1 MRITRYFMERPTLFW
16 SFIVG
21 ILLAGIIA
29 FNQMP
34 KLEDPA
40 VAVKQA
46 MVIIPCQGASAH
58 EVELK
63 VAQPMEDVLRTLPQ
77 VRRIKSTCVQNMA
90 QITVEYDL
98 ATKNSDLEQYFDLLR
113 RKVNDNKAMLP
124 QDCIDPIVLDDM
136 MDVYGIFYSFSGEG
150 YSYDELEKYAKY
162 IRRELLK
169 VKGVK
174 RITIGGTQREVI
186 NIIMEPDKIAQN
198 GLIPTQIMMQLQSAG
213 AVVNAGNYET
223 GDQRLMVSVNDA
235 IKDENDIRNLQIS
248 TVGGGIVRLGDIA
261 RVERSYVEPQTRG
274 FWADG
279 KQALAICVSLSNDA
293 NVPKVGAAVDDKL
306 KEVMENIPV
315 GMDTQKVFFQ
325 PDKVN
330 EAVSG
335 FMVNLLESVLIV
347 IFVLM
352 YVMGFKS
359 GLNIG
364 MGLVL
369 TIALSFPI
377 LLMMGTTLHRISLGT
392 FVIAMGMLVDN
403 AIVIQ
408 DGILVDRKRGLP
420 ESKYLYKIG
429 NRTMYPLLGATV
441 IGASTFMCIYLSPGS
456 TGEYAG
462 DMFLVLCVSLLVS
475 WVLALVQIP
484 VFSKYLLSK
493 ELTEKEKQDNDENK
507 KINRVLKKVVT
518 KLVDHKIVSV
528 SVAAVCLA
536 FSGWG
541 MMNVKNLF
549 FPDFDYKQF
558 VIEYSLP
565 AEAGPDRVKHD
576 LLEISNYLKTKP
588 EIENV
593 EACQG
598 TAPARYCLVRPMG
611 ASGDS
616 DGELIVDCKDFETV
630 KKLLPCLRDELRSM
644 YPDAY
649 IRLRKYNFSIATSH
663 KIEAMFQGPDPAV
676 LRDLSAKAEDIMRKS
691 KYVDPY
697 TVQNN
702 WKPMTKT
709 IIADYVQQD
718 ALRSSV
724 QRGDVGNALLAAT
737 DGMPCG
743 VINDKDK
750 QVVVQL
756 QMRDADG
763 SKIQDLSNI
772 PVWSMMNIHLDMN
785 AVAGLMTGATNQS
798 ELTRKMVRSTPL
810 GSVVNNVDMQWDNS
824 VVYRVNGQR
833 AIEAECDPNED
844 IYDATVAKVM
854 DDIKADVEAIP
865 LPDGYTLTWVG
876 ELDTSDE
883 AVTALL
889 DFIPITFFIIFGILL
904 LLFNS
909 WKSIFVIITCIPF
922 IICGVSPLLLT
933 FSMPF
938 TFMAI
943 IGLFGLIG
951 MMVKNAIVLVDE
963 INRLRKENQH
973 PYDAVINATVS
984 RIRPVM
990 MASLTTILGM
1000 APLLTDTMYN
1010 SMAICIMGGLFVGTI
1025 VTLILVPLFYTVVYR
1040 IRRPKEETVLSN
1052 N

>member
-1 MRITRYFMERPTLFW
+1 MDHSTVFW

-21 ILLAGIIA
+21 IIIA
-29 FNQMP
+29 GVISFNQMP

-77 VRRIKSTCVQNMA
+77 VRRIKSACTQNMA
-90 QITVEYDL
+90 QISVEYDL
-98 ATKNSDLEQYFDLLR
+98 SVKNSDLEQYFDLLR
-113 RKVNDNKAMLP
+113 RKVNDNKMMLP
-124 QDCIDPIVLDDM
+124 QDCMDPIVMDDM
-136 MDVYGIFYSFSGEG
+136 MDVYGIFYSFSGDG
-150 YSYDELEKYAKY
+150 YSYDELERYAKY

-213 AVVNAGNYET
+213 AVVNAGNFET
-223 GDQRLMVSVNDA
+223 GDQRLMVTVNDA
-235 IKDENDIRNLQIS
+235 IKDEEDIRNLQIS
-248 TVGGGIVRLGDIA
+248 TVGGGVVRLCDIA
-261 RVERSYVEPQTRG
+261 RVERTYVEPQSRG

-279 KQALAICVSLSNDA
+279 KQALAICVSMSNDA
-293 NVPKVGAAVDDKL
+293 NVPKVGAAVDAKL
-306 KEVMENIPV
+306 NEVMEYVPV
-315 GMDTQKVFFQ
+315 GMDAEKVFFQ
-325 PDKVN
+325 PDKVDD
-330 EAVSG
+330 AVSG
-335 FMVNLLESVLIV
+335 FMINLLESVLIV

-352 YVMGFKS
+352 YTMGFKS

-364 MGLVL
+364 VGLVL

-403 AIVIQ
+403 AIVVQ
-408 DGILVDRKRGLP
+408 DGILVDRKRGMP

-429 NRTMYPLLGATV
+429 ERTMYPLLGATV

-475 WVLALVQIP
+475 WALALVQIP
-484 VFSKYLLSK
+484 VFSKYLLKK
-493 ELTEKEKQDNDENK
+493 ELSEKELQNKDEDK
-507 KINRVLKKVVT
+507 KINRVLKKAVI
-518 KLVDHKIVSV
+518 KLVDHKIASV
-528 SVAAVCLA
+528 SVAVVCLA
-536 FSGWG
+536 LSGWG
-541 MMNVKNLF
+541 MTKVKNLF

-558 VIEYSLP
+558 IIEYSLP
-565 AEAGPDRVKHD
+565 QEAGPNRVKHD
-576 LLEISNYLKTKP
+576 LLEITEYLKSKP
-588 EIENV
+588 EVERV

-630 KKLLPCLRDELRSM
+630 KQLIPSLRDELREK

-663 KIEAMFQGPDPAV
+663 KVEAMFQGPDPAV
-676 LRDLSAKAEDIMRKS
+676 LRNLSAQAEEIMRKS

-709 IIADYVQQD
+709 VVADYVQQD

-756 QMRDADG
+756 QMRNADG
-763 SKIQDLSNI
+763 SKIEDLSNI
-772 PVWSMMNIHLDMN
+772 PVWSMMNIHVDNEAMG
-785 AVAGLMTGATNQS
+785 GLMTGATSQS
-798 ELTRKMVRSTPL
+798 DLMKNMVRSTPL
-810 GSVVNNVDMQWDNS
+810 SSVVNSVDMQWDNS

-844 IYDATVAKVM
+844 IYEATVAKVM
-854 DDIKADVEAIP
+854 EDIQADVEAIP

-876 ELDTSDE
+876 EQDTSGE
-883 AVTALL
+883 ATEALV

-909 WKSIFVIITCIPF
+909 WKSIFVIVGCIPF
-922 IICGVSPLLLT
+922 VICGISPVLLT
-933 FSMPF
+933 LHMPF

-943 IGLFGLIG
+943 IGIEGLIG

-963 INRLRKENQH
+963 VNRLRKENQH
-973 PYDAVINATVS
+973 PYNAVINATVS

-1000 APLLTDTMYN
+1000 APLLTDAMYN
-1010 SMAICIMGGLFVGTI
+1010 SMAVCIMGGLFVGTI

-1040 IRRPKEETVLSN
+1040 IRRPKEETVTSN

>member
-1 MRITRYFMERPTLFW
+1 
-16 SFIVG
+16 
-21 ILLAGIIA
+21 
-29 FNQMP
+29 
-34 KLEDPA
+34 
-40 VAVKQA
+40 
-46 MVIIPCQGASAH
+46 
-58 EVELK
+58 
-63 VAQPMEDVLRTLPQ
+63 
-77 VRRIKSTCVQNMA
+77 
-90 QITVEYDL
+90 
-98 ATKNSDLEQYFDLLR
+98 
-113 RKVNDNKAMLP
+113 MLP

-235 IKDENDIRNLQIS
+235 IKDDTDIRNLQIA

-493 ELTEKEKQDNDENK
+493 
-507 KINRVLKKVVT
+507 
-518 KLVDHKIVSV
+518 
-528 SVAAVCLA
+528 
-536 FSGWG
+536 
-541 MMNVKNLF
+541 
-549 FPDFDYKQF
+549 
-558 VIEYSLP
+558 
-565 AEAGPDRVKHD
+565 
-576 LLEISNYLKTKP
+576 
-588 EIENV
+588 
-593 EACQG
+593 
-598 TAPARYCLVRPMG
+598 
-611 ASGDS
+611 
-616 DGELIVDCKDFETV
+616 
-630 KKLLPCLRDELRSM
+630 
-644 YPDAY
+644 
-649 IRLRKYNFSIATSH
+649 
-663 KIEAMFQGPDPAV
+663 
-676 LRDLSAKAEDIMRKS
+676 
-691 KYVDPY
+691 
-697 TVQNN
+697 
-702 WKPMTKT
+702 
-709 IIADYVQQD
+709 
-718 ALRSSV
+718 
-724 QRGDVGNALLAAT
+724 
-737 DGMPCG
+737 
-743 VINDKDK
+743 
-750 QVVVQL
+750 
-756 QMRDADG
+756 
-763 SKIQDLSNI
+763 
-772 PVWSMMNIHLDMN
+772 
-785 AVAGLMTGATNQS
+785 
-798 ELTRKMVRSTPL
+798 
-810 GSVVNNVDMQWDNS
+810 
-824 VVYRVNGQR
+824 
-833 AIEAECDPNED
+833 
-844 IYDATVAKVM
+844 
-854 DDIKADVEAIP
+854 
-865 LPDGYTLTWVG
+865 
-876 ELDTSDE
+876 
-883 AVTALL
+883 
-889 DFIPITFFIIFGILL
+889 
-904 LLFNS
+904 
-909 WKSIFVIITCIPF
+909 
-922 IICGVSPLLLT
+922 
-933 FSMPF
+933 
-938 TFMAI
+938 
-943 IGLFGLIG
+943 
-951 MMVKNAIVLVDE
+951 
-963 INRLRKENQH
+963 
-973 PYDAVINATVS
+973 
-984 RIRPVM
+984 
-990 MASLTTILGM
+990 
-1000 APLLTDTMYN
+1000 
-1010 SMAICIMGGLFVGTI
+1010 
-1025 VTLILVPLFYTVVYR
+1025 
-1040 IRRPKEETVLSN
+1040 
-1052 N
+1052 